1 VTLSL
6 TSNRDGSTVTIAI
19 AGDLDLSNSDDLEQQ
34 IVAHA
39 SDDGVSTVVVD
50 LASVAF
56 VDSAGINALLK
67 ARRWADDHQRSLRVV
82 GATGLVHE
90 VLELTGVLAYL
101 TDSGP

>member
-6 TSNRDGSTVTIAI
+6 TSNRDGNTVTIAI
-19 AGDLDLSNSDDLEQQ
+19 TGDLDLSTSDDLEQQ

-39 SDDGVSTVVVD
+39 REDGVSTVVVD
-50 LASVAF
+50 LAGVAF
-56 VDSAGINALLK
+56 VDSAGINALLR

-90 VLELTGVLAYL
+90 VLQLTGVLAHL
-101 TDSGP
+101 TDTGP